1 MVGSFHNHNGDYMSQ
16 IFMSVPRALH
26 FAYLI
31 QAYPAAP
38 ESIMARIMRMHV
50 EDCDIWEPRKAK
62 TVDFSGLN
70 SLEIRAECANIR
82 GHIERILPD
91 LERNVILARYGLTD
105 YVDEG
110 SVRRFFFQKERS
122 DAMQALGDWAG
133 TYYPELMPTTD
144 DAPRPLDF
152 IVARYFASKKTTPIT
167 LRQLADAFGRNH
179 TFYGRIAR
187 KLEEKLMLIENRA
200 LDQITPV
207 FVTECRGHS
216 IA

>member
-1 MVGSFHNHNGDYMSQ
+1 
-16 IFMSVPRALH
+16 MSVPRALH

-38 ESIMARIMRMHV
+38 ESIMARIMKMHV

-70 SLEIRAECANIR
+70 AMEMRAECASIR
-82 GHIERILPD
+82 GHIERILPE
-91 LERNVILARYGLTD
+91 LERNVILARYELTD
-105 YVDEG
+105 YADEADG
-110 SVRRFFFQKERS
+110 TRRYFFTKPRAN
-122 DAMQALGDWAG
+122 AMMALGDWAA
-133 TYYPELMPTTD
+133 TFYPELQRVEVD
-144 DAPRPLDF
+144 KSGPLDL
-152 IVARYFASKKTTPIT
+152 IIARHFASHKKTTPIT

-179 TFYGRIAR
+179 TFYGRISR
-187 KLEEKLMLIENRA
+187 KLEEKLILIENRA
-200 LDQITPV
+200 LDAITPV